1 MTCTVRY
8 AMHDTHPYFNETEKK
23 GYWTPP
29 HPKIR
34 FFLFIKNLSST
45 NQSNFKKP
53 SFPNQTKPK
62 KTQSCLPM
70 ARTAF
75 SVVVV
80 VLLLLFIGLSGSVSA
95 GRDLVG
101 DILRLPSEASRFF
114 GRGRGADVADDND
127 DDSSGT
133 KWAVLIAGSNG
144 YWNYRHQVIYLFFFF
159 TFQSIFVFSIFL
171 NLLISQISNF

>member
-1 MTCTVRY
+1 
-8 AMHDTHPYFNETEKK
+8 
-23 GYWTPP
+23 
-29 HPKIR
+29 
-34 FFLFIKNLSST
+34 
-45 NQSNFKKP
+45 
-53 SFPNQTKPK
+53 
-62 KTQSCLPM
+62 M

-80 VLLLLFIGLSGSVSA
+80 VLLFIGLSGSVSA

-144 YWNYRHQVIYLFFFF
+144 YWNYRHQVIYLFIFF

>member
-1 MTCTVRY
+1 
-8 AMHDTHPYFNETEKK
+8 
-23 GYWTPP
+23 
-29 HPKIR
+29 
-34 FFLFIKNLSST
+34 
-45 NQSNFKKP
+45 
-53 SFPNQTKPK
+53 
-62 KTQSCLPM
+62 M

-75 SVVVV
+75 SGVV

-144 YWNYRHQVIYLFFFF
+144 YWNYRHQVIYLFIFFYLPVNFCFFNFSELVNF
-159 TFQSIFVFSIFL
+159 TNI
-171 NLLISQISNF
+171 